1 MANIKVRSSNNS
13 IVVRVGQTNATKVV
27 ASNVAASAAGTL
39 ETIAS
44 DVSSSGRATNTFLM
58 YNGSDYVHVDASQ
71 IMDLVDAVDDDA
83 IDYGSF

>member
-13 IVVRVGQTNATKVV
+13 IIVRVGQTNATKVV

-39 ETIAS
+39 EAIAS
-44 DVSSSGRATNTFLM
+44 DVTSTGRATNTFLM
-58 YNGSDYVHVDASQ
+58 YDGNDYIHVDASQ
-71 IMDLVDAVDDDA
+71 IMDLADTVDDDT

>member
-1 MANIKVRSSNNS
+1 MANIKVKSRNNS

-39 ETIAS
+39 VTIAS
-44 DVSSSGRATNTFLM
+44 DVLDTGRAANTFLM

-71 IMDLVDAVDDDA
+71 IMDLADTVDDDT

>member
-39 ETIAS
+39 EAIAS
-44 DVSSSGRATNTFLM
+44 DVTSTGRSANTFLM
-58 YNGSDYVHVDASQ
+58 YYGSDYVHVDASQ
-71 IMDLVDAVDDDA
+71 IMDLADTVDDDT

>member
-13 IVVRVGQTNATKVV
+13 IIVRVGQTNATKVV

-39 ETIAS
+39 VTIAS
-44 DVSSSGRATNTFLM
+44 DVLDTGRATNTFLM
-58 YNGSDYVHVDASQ
+58 YNGTEYVHVDAAQ
-71 IMDLVDAVDDDA
+71 ILDLADTTDDDT

>member
-44 DVSSSGRATNTFLM
+44 DVSSSGEP
-58 YNGSDYVHVDASQ
+58 Q
-71 IMDLVDAVDDDA
+71 IH
-83 IDYGSF
+83 F

>member
-44 DVSSSGRATNTFLM
+44 DVTSTGRGTNTFLM
-58 YNGSDYVHVDASQ
+58 YNGTEYIHVDAAQ
-71 IMDLVDAVDDDA
+71 VLDLADTTDDDT